1 LDRRLDALA
10 DRALLDLV
18 ADEGVARIVVL
29 DELARLVGR
38 RESDSAVAA
47 RNFRAEAADER
58 LLLSIADVFI
68 LDLEEVEHDVPGQAV
83 LVEFSLV
90 LARVVLELAGLALSL
105 ALSSRFAVFETGRFL
120 NNIPGWLKSVFVIG
134 IAHVVPEHVRR
145 SSTQSG
151 VQHPWHS

>member
-18 ADEGVARIVVL
+18 TDEGVARIVVL

-47 RNFRAEAADER
+47 RNFRAETADER
-58 LLLSIADVFI
+58 LLLSVADVFI
-68 LDLEEVEHDVPGQAV
+68 LDLEEVKHDVLGQAV

-90 LARVVLELAGLALSL
+90 LARAVLELAGLALSL
-105 ALSSRFAVFETGRFL
+105 ALGGRFAVFETRRFL
-120 NNIPGWLKSVFVIG
+120 NNIPESLKSVSAIG
-134 IAHVVPEHVRR
+134 IAHLVLEHVRR

-151 VQHPWHS
+151 ARHP